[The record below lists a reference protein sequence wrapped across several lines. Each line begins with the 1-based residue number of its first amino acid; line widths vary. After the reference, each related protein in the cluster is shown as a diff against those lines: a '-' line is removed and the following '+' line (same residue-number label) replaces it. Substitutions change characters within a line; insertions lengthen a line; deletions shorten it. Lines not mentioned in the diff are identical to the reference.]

1 MVARLTRRERW
12 ICAALLLIVA
22 VFAGQYYIG
31 IFGYRDYVEYRAAGR
46 HEFGHRLWFGD
57 IAGGDE
63 VEPLF
68 TQAPPTQIRRH
79 EGWVWAS
86 YLSSPDDAG
95 GRTTLNLTARDGK
108 LAEAF
113 IDGDSFARPF
123 VVMPAAER
131 HDLNRA
137 EFIMASKVIAEGGR
151 KFGLGHGDFNP

>member
-1 MVARLTRRERW
+1 MAARLTRRERW
-12 ICAALLLIVA
+12 ICAVLLLIGA
-22 VFAGQYYIG
+22 VFVGQRYVG
-31 IFGYRDYVEYRAAGR
+31 ILGYRDYVEYRAAGR

-57 IAGGDE
+57 IEAGDE

-68 TQAPPTQIRRH
+68 ANAPPTQMRRL

-86 YLSSPDDAG
+86 YLSSPDEAG
-95 GRTTLNLTARDGK
+95 ARTTLNLTVHDGK
-108 LAEAF
+108 LVEAF

-137 EFIMASKVIAEGGR
+137 EFIMASKVIGEDR
-151 KFGLGHGDFNP
+151 RLQSPDEFNP